1 MSKVKAVAVLK
12 SADGIDGVIT
22 FEQDVK
28 GGPTTIKG
36 TIKNVKPG
44 LHGFHIHQ
52 FGDLSDGCTSA
63 GAHFNPFG
71 KTHGAPGDEERHVGD
86 LGNVESKGV
95 DAPVTIDITDKLISL
110 IGANSVIGR
119 ALVLHADPDDL
130 GKTDHPQSKTTGN
143 AGGRIAC
150 GVIGIAQ

>member
-12 SADGIDGVIT
+12 GESGVAGNIV

-28 GGPTTIKG
+28 GGPTHIKG
-36 TIKNVKPG
+36 KITGLNPG
-44 LHGFHIHQ
+44 RHGFHIHQ

-71 KTHGAPGDEERHVGD
+71 KTHGAPEDEERHVGD
-86 LGNVESKGV
+86 LGNIEVKHDGTV
-95 DAPVTIDITDKLISL
+95 DIDISDKLVSL
-110 IGANSVIGR
+110 VGANSVIGR
-119 ALVLHADPDDL
+119 SVIAHADADDL
-130 GKTDHPQSKTTGN
+130 GKTDHQLSKTTGN
-143 AGGRIAC
+143 AGARVAC